1 MLKPSVQFI
10 GALKPWGIDMIT
22 DTQKKALEAPLDP
35 AVVVKPT
42 GQFGPKGDY
51 IEGWHAINEA
61 NRIFGFDAW
70 SYTTELQ
77 KVCEA
82 TNEKGNIEI
91 SYICKCTVEALGTT
105 RQDIG
110 YGSGAAKKAGDAHEG
125 AVKEAVTDA
134 LKRCLRTFG
143 NPFGLALYDKS
154 RANVSAPP
162 PPAIDQTQRGII
174 TDLAAA
180 AEVNILTILESYDAK
195 SIDELTAGQAAKIIK
210 RLNLTIDKATQQK
223 ELENA

>member
-1 MLKPSVQFI
+1 
-10 GALKPWGIDMIT
+10 MIT

-35 AVVVKPT
+35 KNVVKPT
-42 GQFGPKGDY
+42 GQYGPKGDY
-51 IEGWHAINEA
+51 IEGWLAINEA
-61 NRIFGFDAW
+61 NRIFGFDGW

-91 SYICKCTVEALGTT
+91 SYICKCTVNALGVE

-134 LKRCLRTFG
+134 LKRCLRTYG
-143 NPFGLALYDKS
+143 NVFGLALYDKS
-154 RANVSAPP
+154 RANVGAPETEYISDEQRTELQ
-162 PPAIDQTQRGII
+162 AMIEGYGLNIIDVCRAGKIDSLKDI
-174 TDLAAA
+174 HAANFEKTKA
-180 AEVNILTILESYDAK
+180 W
-195 SIDELTAGQAAKIIK
+195 
-210 RLNLTIDKATQQK
+210 LNRQHDKKMK
-223 ELENA
+223 EEA

>member
-1 MLKPSVQFI
+1 MTPEQIKLLQEPLNPSVIVKPS
-10 GALKPWGIDMIT
+10 GS
-22 DTQKKALEAPLDP
+22 
-35 AVVVKPT
+35 
-42 GQFGPKGDY
+42 FGPKGDY

-70 SYTTELQ
+70 SYTTEFQ
-77 KVCEA
+77 KVCQT

-91 SYICKCTVEALGTT
+91 GYICKCTLRVGGVE

-110 YGSGAAKKAGDAHEG
+110 YGSGAAKKEGDAHEG

-154 RANVSAPP
+154 RANVGAPVVTQI
-162 PPAIDQTQRGII
+162 ALISDEQRDDLKVLIDSFGHNIADICQGMNVKSLKNIRAESFEKAKAFI
-174 TDLAAA
+174 TKFEPKKEAA
-180 AEVNILTILESYDAK
+180 
-195 SIDELTAGQAAKIIK
+195 
-210 RLNLTIDKATQQK
+210 
-223 ELENA
+223 

>member
-1 MLKPSVQFI
+1 
-10 GALKPWGIDMIT
+10 MIT
-22 DTQKKALEAPLDP
+22 DSQRQALEAHLDP
-35 AVVVKPT
+35 AVIVKPS

-70 SYTTELQ
+70 SYTSELQ
-77 KVCEA
+77 KVHEA

-91 SYICKCTVEALGTT
+91 SYICKCTVEALGVT

-110 YGSGAAKKAGDAHEG
+110 YGSGAAKKAGDAYEG

-154 RANVSAPP
+154 RSNVSAPP
-162 PPAIDQTQRGII
+162 PKPTMVPLCSDVDVTRI
-174 TDLAAA
+174 TELAEAA
-180 AEVNILTILESYDAK
+180 GVSLDVIKESYLVDDIAK
-195 SIDELTAGQAAKIIK
+195 
-210 RLNLTIDKATQQK
+210 LNATQALK
-223 ELENA
+223 TINNLKKRIDDK

>member
-1 MLKPSVQFI
+1 
-10 GALKPWGIDMIT
+10 MIT
-22 DTQKKALEAPLDP
+22 DAQKLALQAHLDP
-35 AVVVKPT
+35 AVVKEPS

-61 NRIFGFDAW
+61 NRIFGFDGW
-70 SYTTELQ
+70 SYTSELQ
-77 KVCEA
+77 KVSEM

-91 SYICKCTVEALGTT
+91 AYICKCTVEALGVT

-110 YGSGAAKKAGDAHEG
+110 YGSGAAKKPGDAHEG

-154 RANVSAPP
+154 RANVSAPV
-162 PPAIDQTQRGII
+162 
-174 TDLAAA
+174 AAMIEDGQCDELQA
-180 AEVNILTILESYDAK
+180 MIEGYGFNILKVCQHFKISSLKDIPADKFETVKTYLNNAFDKKKAK
-195 SIDELTAGQAAKIIK
+195 EAA
-210 RLNLTIDKATQQK
+210 
-223 ELENA
+223 

>member
-1 MLKPSVQFI
+1 
-10 GALKPWGIDMIT
+10 MIT
-22 DTQKKALEAPLDP
+22 DAQKAALEAPLDP
-35 AVVVKPT
+35 KNVVVPS

-51 IEGWHAINEA
+51 IEGWLAINEA

-91 SYICKCTVEALGTT
+91 SYICKCTVEAMGVT

-154 RANVSAPP
+154 RANVSAPV
-162 PPAIDQTQRGII
+162 AAMI
-174 TDLAAA
+174 TDGQRDELQAMI
-180 AEVNILTILESYDAK
+180 EGYGFNILKVCQHFKIASLKDIPADKFETVKTYLNNAFDKKKER
-195 SIDELTAGQAAKIIK
+195 EAA
-210 RLNLTIDKATQQK
+210 
-223 ELENA
+223 

>member
-1 MLKPSVQFI
+1 
-10 GALKPWGIDMIT
+10 MIT
-22 DTQKKALEAPLDP
+22 DAQKKALEAPLDP

-70 SYTTELQ
+70 SYSTELQ

-91 SYICKCTVEALGTT
+91 SYICKCTVSALGVE

-154 RANVSAPP
+154 RANVSAP
-162 PPAIDQTQRGII
+162 AVEYITDDQRGELQAMI
-174 TDLAAA
+174 
-180 AEVNILTILESYDAK
+180 EGYGFNILKVCQHFKIASIKDIPADKFETVRTYLNAAFDKKKAK
-195 SIDELTAGQAAKIIK
+195 DVA
-210 RLNLTIDKATQQK
+210 
-223 ELENA
+223 

>member
-1 MLKPSVQFI
+1 
-10 GALKPWGIDMIT
+10 MIT

-35 AVVVKPT
+35 KHVVKPS
-42 GQFGPKGDY
+42 GQYGPKGDY
-51 IEGWHAINEA
+51 IEGWLAINEA
-61 NRIFGFDAW
+61 NRIFGFDGW

-91 SYICKCTVEALGTT
+91 SYICKCTVNALGVE

-134 LKRCLRTFG
+134 LKRCLRTYG
-143 NPFGLALYDKS
+143 NVFGLALYDKS
-154 RANVSAPP
+154 RANVGAPTADP
-162 PPAIDQTQRGII
+162 IPTIDQTQRGII

-180 AEVNILTILESYDAK
+180 ADVNILTILESYEAKNLDA
-195 SIDELTAGQAAKIIK
+195 LTAKQAEAVIK
-210 RLNLTIDKATQQK
+210 RLNLTIDKKVAEK
-223 ELENA
+223 ESA

>member
-1 MLKPSVQFI
+1 
-10 GALKPWGIDMIT
+10 MIT
-22 DTQKKALEAPLDP
+22 DTQKAALQAPLDP

-61 NRIFGFDAW
+61 NRIFGFDGW
-70 SYTTELQ
+70 SYLTEL
-77 KVCEA
+77 KEVCQA

-91 SYICKCTVEALGTT
+91 SYICKCTVEALGVT

-154 RANVSAPP
+154 RANVSAPVAP
-162 PPAIDQTQRGII
+162 MIDDGQRDELQAMIEGYGF
-174 TDLAAA
+174 
-180 AEVNILTILESYDAK
+180 NILKVCQHYDIASLKDIPADKFDTVKAYLNNAFDKKKAK
-195 SIDELTAGQAAKIIK
+195 ET
-210 RLNLTIDKATQQK
+210 T
-223 ELENA
+223 

>member
-1 MLKPSVQFI
+1 
-10 GALKPWGIDMIT
+10 MIT
-22 DTQKKALEAPLDP
+22 DAQKKALEAPLDP
-35 AVVVKPT
+35 AVIVVPS

-61 NRIFGFDAW
+61 NRIFGFDGW

-91 SYICKCTVEALGTT
+91 SYICKCTLNALGTE

-154 RANVSAPP
+154 RANVSAPV
-162 PPAIDQTQRGII
+162 AAMIEDGQRDELQAMIEGYGF
-174 TDLAAA
+174 
-180 AEVNILTILESYDAK
+180 NILKVCQHFKIASLKEIPADKFETVKTYLNNAFDKKKAK
-195 SIDELTAGQAAKIIK
+195 EAA
-210 RLNLTIDKATQQK
+210 
-223 ELENA
+223 